1 MAKEW
6 QVTVQSEM
14 LSQECTSWQELIH
27 QRCGL
32 YFSDNRL
39 QGLHKCLR
47 QRMRLCR
54 MQSYREYYHYVASQP
69 SGSGEWQALLDL
81 LLNNET
87 GFFRHLP
94 SFTALTQHVLPELM
108 CNRLPSTPIKMWSAG
123 CSMGQEAYSL
133 AIAFLETTALMSCV
147 PLSHVRSEPDYQ
159 VAIKGS
165 DISQRALC
173 KAHQGQYKP
182 HEARSLSK
190 HYLQHYF
197 TALGE
202 GRQVVYQVIPRLQ
215 QMVEFGYVNLHD
227 PDSSPFSP
235 LPFIAGR
242 GEGVDVI
249 FCQNVLIYFAPE
261 DRVQIVKRLCQR
273 LRPEG
278 YLFLGPAEAMGL
290 TVAGMEPVRLDDTL
304 IYRRAR

>member
-1 MAKEW
+1 MATER
-6 QVTVQSEM
+6 QVTIQAEM

-32 YFSDNRL
+32 HFSESRL
-39 QGLHKCLR
+39 QGLHRCLR

-54 MQSYREYYHYVASQP
+54 MQSYREYYRYVASQP

-108 CNRLPSTPIKMWSAG
+108 CNRPHYMPIKMWSAG

-133 AIAFLETTALMSCV
+133 AVAFLETTAPTSAV
-147 PLSHVRSEPDYQ
+147 PLSHLRSEPEWQ

-165 DISQRALC
+165 DISQRALR
-173 KAHQGQYKP
+173 KARQGQYKP
-182 HEARSLSK
+182 HEARSLPG

-202 GRQVVYQVIPRLQ
+202 GRQVVYQVIPQVQ

-235 LPFIAGR
+235 LPFIGGR

-249 FCQNVLIYFAPE
+249 FCQNVLIYFTPA
-261 DRVQIVKRLCQR
+261 DRAQIVKRLCQR

-278 YLFLGPAEAMGL
+278 YLFLGPAEAIGL

-304 IYRRAR
+304 IYRCAR